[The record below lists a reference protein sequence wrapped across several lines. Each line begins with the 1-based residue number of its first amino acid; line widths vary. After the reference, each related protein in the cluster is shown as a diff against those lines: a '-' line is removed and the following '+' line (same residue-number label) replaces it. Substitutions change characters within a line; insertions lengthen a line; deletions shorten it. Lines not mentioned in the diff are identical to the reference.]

1 MTRKNKL
8 LYVIFIV
15 AVAAA
20 VLLIG
25 AKNGDFVASLRAM
38 LDIPRRYTLLC
49 VLFVFGGILM
59 QALSTATALRV
70 MGRSLPFARC
80 CGISLLG
87 EFYAFITP
95 GASGG
100 QPMQIY
106 HMHRSGVPIG
116 DATTALVVHYICY
129 HSVLLAADM
138 ALGLV
143 YRRFIVQQVGANMIF
158 LIIGFVFNLGLL
170 TGALML
176 SFHRK
181 PIRWLLR
188 GITAIMKK
196 LKVGNPDRVWERCS
210 VIADSFYRGTRFIAG
225 HRLELIRQVLFA
237 AGRLMCMTSVF
248 YFVYRGLGQSGA
260 GYGKLVALGFMQYTS
275 ADYMPLPGASGAQE
289 GIFSLY
295 FDRLLPGDLMLSGL
309 LTWRFITYY
318 LVLIVGGVAAAWPS
332 RHRQNA
338 AERQQRQG

>member
-1 MTRKNKL
+1 MTRKSKL

-25 AKNGDFVASLRAM
+25 AKNGDFAASLKAM

-49 VLFVFGGILM
+49 VLCVFGGILM
-59 QALSTATALRV
+59 QALSAASALRA

-87 EFYAFITP
+87 EFYSFITP

-106 HMHRSGVPIG
+106 HMHRSGISIA

-129 HSVLLAADM
+129 HSVLLAADV
-138 ALGLV
+138 ALGIA
-143 YRRFIVQQVGANMIF
+143 YRGFIAQQVGANLPLLIF
-158 LIIGFVFNLGLL
+158 GFVFNLGLL
-170 TGALML
+170 SGALML
-176 SFHRK
+176 SFHQK

-188 GITAIMKK
+188 CVTAFMKK
-196 LKVGNPDRVWERCS
+196 LKIGNPDHLRERCS
-210 VIADSFYRGTRFIAG
+210 VIADSFYRGTGFIAR
-225 HRLELIRQVLFA
+225 HRLELARQVLFA
-237 AGRLMCMTSVF
+237 AGRLLCLTSVF
-248 YFVYRGLGQSGA
+248 YFVYRGLGQTGA
-260 GYGKLVALGFMQYTS
+260 SYGKLTALGFMQYTS

-295 FDRLLPGDLMLSGL
+295 FNQLLPGDLMLSGL

-318 LVLIVGGVAAAWPS
+318 LVLIVGGVAAVWPN
-332 RHRQNA
+332 RRK
-338 AERQQRQG
+338 